1 MIQIELTNVTI
12 TPSELLVI
20 NSPDFYYVIHR
31 EPKMGVKV
39 MDNLAQVVA
48 SRMRTQEGNPQGN

>member
-12 TPSELLVI
+12 TPSKLLVI
-20 NSPDFYYVIHR
+20 NSPDFNYLMRR

-48 SRMRTQEGNPQGN
+48 SRMKAQEGNP